1 MDNMENQIGASLGN
15 PEMMEKIRTI
25 AGSLSGDGAKA
36 SPDQPTGDVD
46 LSMIQ
51 KLSGLA
57 GQNQI
62 DKNQRALLGALRPYL
77 SQQRLQ
83 KLERAMK
90 AAKMAAMAGVF
101 PGKFSPGR

>member
-1 MDNMENQIGASLGN
+1 MDNMENQIGAILGN

-46 LSMIQ
+46 LGMIQ
-51 KLSGLA
+51 KLTSLA

-62 DKNQRALLGALRPYL
+62 DKNQKPYL
-77 SQQRLQ
+77 VQMC
-83 KLERAMK
+83 KWMVTYGERARIN
-90 AAKMAAMAGVF
+90 
-101 PGKFSPGR
+101 FSK